1 MTGRTD
7 KLAGAIIQ
15 FEIFHAEPT
24 LLRFISFLALVHRT
38 PMPTGIPKSDISLPE
53 LRIRHVSINS
63 MLLTCLEILHAV
75 IAGVGADL
83 PVPKRLL
90 PTDRFQVFFRSLQH
104 RLHVCSV
111 FAFSKNCRMH
121 NYLMLLVNYC
131 IGVIPLQYPV

>member
-63 MLLTCLEILHAV
+63 MLLTCLKILHAV

-90 PTDRFQVFFRSLQH
+90 PTDSFQILFRSMKH
-104 RLHVCSV
+104 RLHVCPI
-111 FAFSKNCRMH
+111 FTFPQNGCMH
-121 NYLMLLVNYC
+121 NYLMLL
-131 IGVIPLQYPV
+131 